1 MSSDAAVRP
10 GSAVSTEASILDRW
24 PALLA
29 LMLGL
34 IVVYGVGFTTFPIA
48 HNAAHDARHAN
59 GFPCH

>member
-10 GSAVSTEASILDRW
+10 ASAVSSEASILDRW

-29 LMLGL
+29 LVLGL
-34 IVVYGVGFTTFPIA
+34 VVVYGVGFTTFPIA